1 MTRPPRLPTAGT
13 PLLFWDEQAG
23 ELQPLLDMLG
33 VVPGG
38 RRYGQ
43 PKDHVRHDVPRQ
55 AREELAGTLEQGNV
69 LMTYRGSAACRI
81 CGARLGSQDLF
92 AHGFVWPQKAE
103 HYVLVHDV
111 WTKECDALLA
121 TLRQAARQ
129 RL

>member
-1 MTRPPRLPTAGT
+1 MMRPPRLPTAGT

-38 RRYGQ
+38 HQYGQ
-43 PKDHVRHDVPRQ
+43 PKDHVRHDMPR
-55 AREELAGTLEQGNV
+55 ATREELARALQDGNV
-69 LMTYRGSAACRI
+69 LMTYRGCAACRI

-92 AHGFVWPQKAE
+92 GHGFVWPQKAE
-103 HYVLVHDV
+103 HYVLMHDV

-121 TLRQAARQ
+121 VLRRATRAQ
-129 RL
+129 L

>member
-1 MTRPPRLPTAGT
+1 MMRPPRLPTAGT

-43 PKDHVRHDVPRQ
+43 PSIHVRHDVPHDKRQ
-55 AREELAGTLEQGNV
+55 ELARALQDGNV
-69 LMTYRGSAACRI
+69 LMTYRGCAACRI
-81 CGARLGSQDLF
+81 CGVRLGSQDLF
-92 AHGFVWPQKAE
+92 GHGFVWPQKAE

-111 WTKECDALLA
+111 WTKECDEML
-121 TLRQAARQ
+121 TTVRCAR
-129 RL
+129 RSAP

>member
-1 MTRPPRLPTAGT
+1 MMRPPRLPTAGT
-13 PLLFWDEQAG
+13 ALLFWDEQAG

-43 PKDHVRHDVPRQ
+43 PKDHVRSEVPRA
-55 AREELAGTLEQGNV
+55 AREELAGALQHGNV
-69 LMTYRGSAACRI
+69 LKTYRGCATCRI
-81 CGARLGSQDLF
+81 CGERLGSQDLF
-92 AHGFVWPQKAE
+92 GYGFVWPLKAE

-121 TLRQAARQ
+121 ALRQSARQ
-129 RL
+129 RP

>member
-1 MTRPPRLPTAGT
+1 MRPPGLPTTGT

-43 PKDHVRHDVPRQ
+43 PREHVRHDVPR
-55 AREELAGTLEQGNV
+55 ATLEELSRALRQGNV
-69 LMTYRGSAACRI
+69 LESYRGCAACRI
-81 CGARLGSQDLF
+81 CGERLGSQDLF
-92 AHGFVWPQKAE
+92 GHGFVWPAKAE

-121 TLRQAARQ
+121 ALRRSTRAQ
-129 RL
+129 L

>member
-1 MTRPPRLPTAGT
+1 MMRPPGLPTAGT

-43 PKDHVRHDVPRQ
+43 PKEHVRRDIPR
-55 AREELAGTLEQGNV
+55 ATREELARALQRGDA
-69 LMTYRGSAACRI
+69 LMAYKGSANCQI
-81 CGARLGSQDLF
+81 CGEQLGSQDLF
-92 AHGFVWPQKAE
+92 GHGFVWPEKAE

-111 WTKECDALLA
+111 WTKECAVLLA
-121 TLRQAARQ
+121 ALRRTAPGGT
-129 RL
+129 